1 MKKSRLTAGFPL
13 QKDKRGPDNNTNG
26 GLDGREGHHRKRQ
39 SRQNYFFIETHK
51 LTREPHPHHNTFT
64 NNSPSITMA
73 KTKPNNMKSKKRE
86 KSALHRVVGSPSK
99 PSTPPESPS
108 ILLAQ
113 ATATL
118 QQGDIVGAVK
128 PAKRALSL
136 LDPQSEG
143 ALPALNLLGEIH
155 VELGDIDA
163 ARKYFLQAAAI
174 DEDGTISEEVGGGAE
189 KFLWLAQLSEEG
201 GQDSVDW
208 FEKGAVSLRI
218 QIQQLLDK
226 KKLDKV
232 GKALL
237 EEKTGKLTGA
247 LCAMVEVYMTDLSWE
262 EDAEQKCE
270 ALVTEATMVAPGFPE
285 PWQTLANVRISQE
298 RMDDARAALKRSLDL
313 WRDLP
318 PESSVVPDFPTRVSL
333 ARLLME
339 ADMDVDA
346 IEVLERLVGEDDTS
360 VEVWYLGGWGLYIM
374 GEKQKIGEV
383 SGENGDGES
392 WRVSWISSRQW
403 LNQSLLLFK
412 QQEYEDERLGEH
424 AKELLAKLTAE
435 LGAEVTNGDQDE
447 DGEEWEDDEDSD
459 EDEDMAES

>member
-1 MKKSRLTAGFPL
+1 
-13 QKDKRGPDNNTNG
+13 
-26 GLDGREGHHRKRQ
+26 
-39 SRQNYFFIETHK
+39 
-51 LTREPHPHHNTFT
+51 
-64 NNSPSITMA
+64 MA
-73 KTKPNNMKSKKRE
+73 KIKPNNKKSKKRE

-99 PSTPPESPS
+99 PSAPPESPS
-108 ILLAQ
+108 VLLAQ

-136 LDPQSEG
+136 LDSQSEG

-174 DEDGTISEEVGGGAE
+174 DEDGTISEDLGGGAE

-201 GQDSVDW
+201 GQDSVVW

-226 KKLDKV
+226 KKLDKA
-232 GKALL
+232 GEALL
-237 EEKTGKLTGA
+237 EKTRKLTGA
-247 LCAMVEVYMTDLSWE
+247 LCAVIEVYMTDLSWE

-318 PESSVVPDFPTRVSL
+318 PESSLVPDFPTRVSL

-374 GEKQKIGEV
+374 GEKQKNREV

-435 LGAEVTNGDQDE
+435 LGAKVINGDQDE
-447 DGEEWEDDEDSD
+447 DGEEWEDDVDSD
-459 EDEDMAES
+459 EDEDMTEA